1 MAAWPP
7 DRPPLLEEVV
17 LHVTHFC
24 EVPLGDTDNLAKPI
38 RDALQGV
45 VYKNDR

>member
-7 DRPPLLEEVV
+7 DRPPILEEVA